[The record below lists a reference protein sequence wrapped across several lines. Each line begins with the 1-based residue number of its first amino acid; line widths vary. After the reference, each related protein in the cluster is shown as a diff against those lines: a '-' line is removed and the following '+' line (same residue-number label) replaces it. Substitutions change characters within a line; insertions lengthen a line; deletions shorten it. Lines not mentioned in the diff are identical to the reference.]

1 MLVRVSVRSLWD
13 PPRPPCYPGPLPEL
27 VITQDKQRP
36 PSPKFVTN
44 GIIDWQTLSFSRAAG
59 LLSVALARR
68 NTFNLI
74 EKHWGCEGGGHA
86 AIGEIKRW
94 DSFNDSPPP
103 PCLKVRS
110 TVTPSLSALWSHNDS
125 TLRVLHS
132 HLFFFFF
139 SFCEITS
146 QLDMCV
152 GIQPAASCQFQYRR
166 LILLFLRQR
175 WLAGWLAGWCRTL
188 HLVFFVVFFSTGAWQ
203 HTMYFSVTPQHFG
216 TKRRARRA
224 KQLPVHQLLQ

>member
-103 PCLKVRS
+103 PPPAWKLDPQWPRVS
-110 TVTPSLSALWSHNDS
+110 PHSDLTTTVHCEFFI
-125 TLRVLHS
+125 VI
-132 HLFFFFF
+132 FFFFLLLWNHIPVGYVCWHPAGCF
-139 SFCEITS
+139 MSISVSQINSFVS
-146 QLDMCV
+146 QT
-152 GIQPAASCQFQYRR
+152 A
-166 LILLFLRQR
+166 
-175 WLAGWLAGWCRTL
+175 LAGWLAGW
-188 HLVFFVVFFSTGAWQ
+188 LVQDSSLGFFCCFF
-203 HTMYFSVTPQHFG
+203 
-216 TKRRARRA
+216 
-224 KQLPVHQLLQ
+224 